1 MVLSNVNVSRYIR
14 FIMNSQ
20 TLRERNFVFE
30 HNGLLFK
37 YKEKIILLGSGQPRE
52 VFDLANDESSN
63 TPATVKSAVE
73 NDWILTNLTN
83 YNRNNFGRN
92 TPCSRSNSS
101 SSTLGTH
108 SCRRI
113 SSDCTTERR
122 VLMSYLPGENVTNNM
137 QHQITDL

>member
-20 TLRERNFVFE
+20 TLRERNFVSE

-92 TPCSRSNSS
+92 TPI
-101 SSTLGTH
+101 H
-108 SCRRI
+108 
-113 SSDCTTERR
+113 R
-122 VLMSYLPGENVTNNM
+122 VPFHLHLHWVHIPAGGYLAIVRPRDEY
-137 QHQITDL
+137 